1 MFLTIQINDIVD
13 VVKSAIILLFADD
26 IKISYEIMNFNSQKF
41 AIFTT
46 ERSRSIVKKIYTLNE
61 YEIERKDEIR
71 DHGIILDQRFSFASH
86 IKRITVSARQMIGC
100 IKRVSSVQ
108 CPIVNFQ

>member
-1 MFLTIQINDIVD
+1 MFRLVTQGLECTNLMFLTIQINDIVD

-46 ERSRSIVKKIYTLNE
+46 KRSR
-61 YEIERKDEIR
+61 
-71 DHGIILDQRFSFASH
+71 
-86 IKRITVSARQMIGC
+86 
-100 IKRVSSVQ
+100 
-108 CPIVNFQ
+108 